1 MNIKALIQR
10 HPLGSYFG
18 LAFTIA
24 WAGSLVAVG
33 PKFIRGE
40 TMQFSDLLYIFL
52 PMTVAPALAGI
63 TLTSI
68 VDGSSGLRDLFSR
81 MRRWRVGANWYGALL
96 IFPVLIMAV
105 LLALT
110 TLISPEFAPIFF
122 PAGILIGLFTGFFEE
137 TGWMGYAFRKMELKR
152 NALATGILL
161 GVIHVLWHIV
171 PDYLGASSARGAYWL
186 PHFLTMMLVAM
197 TAMRV
202 LIVWVYINTRSLLLA
217 QLMHAGSTG
226 FLAILDPTSISPAS
240 STLWYAI
247 YGVAL
252 WVVVAVVV
260 AIYGKDLRHR
270 QLQVQLA

>member
-1 MNIKALIQR
+1 MNIKAVIQR

-24 WAGSLVAVG
+24 WAGSFLAVG

-40 TMQFSDLLYIFL
+40 TMQFSDELYIFL
-52 PMTVAPALAGI
+52 PMTVAPALAAI
-63 TLTSI
+63 TLTGI
-68 VDGSSGLRDLFSR
+68 VDGRNGLRNLFSR
-81 MRRWRVGANWYGALL
+81 MRRWRLGANWYAALL
-96 IFPVLIMAV
+96 MFPILILAV
-105 LLALT
+105 LLALA

-137 TGWMGYAFRKMELKR
+137 TGWMGYAFPNMQLKR
-152 NALATGILL
+152 SVLATGILL

-171 PDYLGASSARGAYWL
+171 PDYLGASSARGTYWL

-202 LIVWVYINTRSLLLA
+202 LIVWVYVNTRSLLLA
-217 QLMHAGSTG
+217 QLMHASSTG
-226 FLAILDPTSISPAS
+226 FLAMLDPTSLSPAD

-247 YGVAL
+247 YGVVL
-252 WVVVAVVV
+252 WVIVAVVV
-260 AIYGKDLRHR
+260 ATYGKNLTYRH
-270 QLQVQLA
+270 LHVQPA